1 MVNRNSYLSLLE
13 SVNEAVVGTSKVT
26 KVTKGGKSN
35 TPQVTN
41 TVSSGTPSGSG
52 MQWGDPSI
60 GGAMNGA
67 QLAAWLNSQSNNAPA
82 PTANPTPTAMS
93 KSNSSYMNNAATI
106 GGARPATT
114 PAMTSLAP
122 TKGKVTRASM
132 ATAASMAEEWDEV
145 DEILSEALEVFGE
158 EDLVTILEYFEETG
172 ELPDEFIDVIASI
185 NG

>member
-13 SVNEAVVGTSKVT
+13 SVNEAVVGTSKIT

-67 QLAAWLNSQSNNAPA
+67 QLAAWLNSQSSGGP
-82 PTANPTPTAMS
+82 ANPSVPNTPKTDS
-93 KSNSSYMNNAATI
+93 LWLSNAKTI
-106 GGARPATT
+106 GGARPGTT
-114 PAMTSLAP
+114 PSMTSLAP
-122 TKGKVTRASM
+122 KGKVTRASM

-145 DEILSEALEVFGE
+145 DEILAEALEVFGE

-172 ELPDEFIDVIASI
+172 ELPDEFIDLIASI

>member
-41 TVSSGTPSGSG
+41 TVSSGTPSNSG

-67 QLAAWLNSQSNNAPA
+67 QLAAWLNSQSIGGP
-82 PTANPTPTAMS
+82 ANPSVPNIPKTDS
-93 KSNSSYMNNAATI
+93 LWLSNSKTI
-106 GGARPATT
+106 GGARPGMSTITTRSKSKAPAT
-114 PAMTSLAP
+114 
-122 TKGKVTRASM
+122 
-132 ATAASMAEEWDEV
+132 TAASMAEEWDEV
-145 DEILSEALEVFGE
+145 DEILAEALEMFGE

-172 ELPDEFIDVIASI
+172 ELPDEFIDLIASI

>member
-82 PTANPTPTAMS
+82 PTANPTPTAMPKTDS
-93 KSNSSYMNNAATI
+93 LWLSNAKTI
-106 GGARPATT
+106 GGARPGTT

-122 TKGKVTRASM
+122 KGKVTRASM

-145 DEILSEALEVFGE
+145 DEILAEALEVFGE

-172 ELPDEFIDVIASI
+172 ELPDEFIDLIASI

>member
-13 SVNEAVVGTSKVT
+13 SVNEAVVGTPKITKTTRAGKPVT
-26 KVTKGGKSN
+26 S
-35 TPQVTN
+35 QVTN

-67 QLAAWLNSQSNNAPA
+67 QLAAWLNSQSSGGP
-82 PTANPTPTAMS
+82 ANPSVPNTPKTDS
-93 KSNSSYMNNAATI
+93 LWLSNAKTI
-106 GGARPATT
+106 GGARPGTT

-122 TKGKVTRASM
+122 KGKVTRASM

-145 DEILSEALEVFGE
+145 DEILAEALEVFGE

-172 ELPDEFIDVIASI
+172 ELPDEFIDLIASI

>member
-13 SVNEAVVGTSKVT
+13 SVNEAVVGTPKVT

-41 TVSSGTPSGSG
+41 TVSSGNASGSG

-67 QLAAWLNSQSNNAPA
+67 QLAAWLNSQSSGGP
-82 PTANPTPTAMS
+82 ANPSVPNTP
-93 KSNSSYMNNAATI
+93 KSDSLWLSNAKTI
-106 GGARPATT
+106 GGARPGTT

-122 TKGKVTRASM
+122 KGKVTRSM

-145 DEILSEALEVFGE
+145 DEILAEALEMFGE

-172 ELPDEFIDVIASI
+172 ELPDEFIDLIASI

>member
-67 QLAAWLNSQSNNAPA
+67 QLAAWLNSQSSGGP
-82 PTANPTPTAMS
+82 ANPSVPNTPKTDS
-93 KSNSSYMNNAATI
+93 LWLSNAKTI
-106 GGARPATT
+106 GGARPGTT
-114 PAMTSLAP
+114 PSMTSLAP
-122 TKGKVTRASM
+122 KGKVTRASM

-145 DEILSEALEVFGE
+145 DEILAEALEVFGE

-172 ELPDEFIDVIASI
+172 ELPDEFIDLIASI

>member
-13 SVNEAVVGTSKVT
+13 SVNEAVVGTSKIT

-67 QLAAWLNSQSNNAPA
+67 QLAAWLNSQSSGGP
-82 PTANPTPTAMS
+82 ANPSVPNTPKTDS
-93 KSNSSYMNNAATI
+93 LWLSNSKTI
-106 GGARPATT
+106 GGARPGTT
-114 PAMTSLAP
+114 PSMTSLAP
-122 TKGKVTRASM
+122 KGKVTRASM

-145 DEILSEALEVFGE
+145 DEILAEALEVFGE

-172 ELPDEFIDVIASI
+172 ELPDEFIDLIASI

>member
-82 PTANPTPTAMS
+82 PTANPTPTAMPKTDS
-93 KSNSSYMNNAATI
+93 LWLSNSKTI
-106 GGARPATT
+106 GGARSGTT

-122 TKGKVTRASM
+122 KGKVTRASM

-145 DEILSEALEVFGE
+145 DEILAEALEVFGE

-172 ELPDEFIDVIASI
+172 ELPDEFIDLIASI